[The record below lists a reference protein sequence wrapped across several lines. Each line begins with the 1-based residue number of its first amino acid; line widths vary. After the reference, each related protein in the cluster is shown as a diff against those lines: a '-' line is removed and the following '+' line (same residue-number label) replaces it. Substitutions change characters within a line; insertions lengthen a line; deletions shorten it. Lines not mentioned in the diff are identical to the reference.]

1 MVNAIRVVGHVDD
14 EVARRV
20 QRAVVPVAAAVHLR
34 EAAEREEQGGEDNGV
49 DFHKLVKE
57 DCDATTTV
65 MLRKAKNL

>member
-34 EAAEREEQGGEDNGV
+34 EAGEREEQGGEEDGV

-57 DCDATTTV
+57 GCDSTTTV
-65 MLRKAKNL
+65 ILSKAKNL